1 MVPLCVFHTG
11 FLDSEP
17 LREADEDFVSEVN
30 LSASMTEEEREEIQ
44 QELAKVNTHTHKNTN
59 ISLALEWWLFY
70 LGLWSHFRSSVSFCA
85 CPAGRGDRHTEA
97 GFVFQREAACG
108 AQTETGHHSSERA
121 QNQLQQRLARHAELS
136 SVSYSTGY
144 ITQLRNKERICLL
157 NKVCVSKCTRQNG
170 FYVSCKHWCP
180 S

>member
-1 MVPLCVFHTG
+1 M
-11 FLDSEP
+11 
-17 LREADEDFVSEVN
+17 
-30 LSASMTEEEREEIQ
+30 
-44 QELAKVNTHTHKNTN
+44 
-59 ISLALEWWLFY
+59 
-70 LGLWSHFRSSVSFCA
+70 SFCA

-136 SVSYSTGY
+136 SVSYSVCVCERERLHHTAKK
-144 ITQLRNKERICLL
+144 QRICVL

-170 FYVSCKHWCP
+170 FYVSCKH
-180 S
+180 